1 MASSRV
7 LCGYCIEVNVVP
19 RRSSGPAF
27 AQADLAHYNWRS
39 LWSIHGGPIRPPGEE
54 SMTTPQ
60 SVPTAQETEHPHIVR
75 VHGVCG
81 GRPIIKG
88 TSLSVRHIAQLYKAG
103 DTVEEI
109 IHAHP
114 HVKSAA
120 VYDAISYLPGSST
133 GDRAGDCGQ
142 PSGGVADNLPSG
154 DR

>member
-1 MASSRV
+1 
-7 LCGYCIEVNVVP
+7 
-19 RRSSGPAF
+19 
-27 AQADLAHYNWRS
+27 
-39 LWSIHGGPIRPPGEE
+39 
-54 SMTTPQ
+54 MTTPQ
-60 SVPTAQETEHPHIVR
+60 TVPTAQETEHPHIVR

-88 TSLSVRHIAQLYKAG
+88 TRLSVRHIAQLYKAG

-120 VYDAISYLPGSST
+120 VYDAISYYLDHQQEIEQEIAANRLEALRVT
-133 GDRAGDCGQ
+133 YRLEIDDRGLAAFPEDIR
-142 PSGGVADNLPSG
+142 